1 MKTMTNPINII
12 AMETPF
18 PVGPVNVY
26 LIKDDPITLIDA
38 GPNLHNSEDYLEAF
52 LDSLGVQFTD
62 IKRLIITHAHPDHM
76 GLAMR
81 IKDLSG
87 AEIYL
92 HQQEIKKINRMNST
106 QDERISLFRQAG
118 IPSEV
123 IEQVAKWNK
132 ETRRRFITK
141 LDVNSVISLQGDET
155 FKFASGELEVI
166 HTPGHTPGHI
176 CLFEPERKVLFSG
189 DHLLANISPNPILE
203 LTPNGEGR
211 NKSLLQYLESL
222 GKITQKSPDSI
233 YPGHGRPFSDYPEV
247 LDRFY
252 HYFRQREEAVY
263 QLMEQRGKTAYD
275 VAGQLYPGTQ
285 GIDVF
290 LGVSKAM
297 GHLDIL
303 GEEGRV
309 SEQEIDG
316 VSFFSL

>member
-1 MKTMTNPINII
+1 L
-12 AMETPF
+12 
-18 PVGPVNVY
+18 Y
-26 LIKDDPITLIDA
+26 
-38 GPNLHNSEDYLEAF
+38 
-52 LDSLGVQFTD
+52 
-62 IKRLIITHAHPDHM
+62 
-76 GLAMR
+76 
-81 IKDLSG
+81 
-87 AEIYL
+87 
-92 HQQEIKKINRMNST
+92 
-106 QDERISLFRQAG
+106 RQAG
-118 IPSEV
+118 IPSEA
-123 IEQVAKWNK
+123 IEQVATWNK
-132 ETRRRFITK
+132 EARSRFITK

-203 LTPNGEGR
+203 LTPDGEGR

-222 GKITQKSPDSI
+222 VKITQKSPASI

-247 LDRFY
+247 LDRFF

-263 QLMEQRGKTAYD
+263 QLMEQRGKTAYA
-275 VAGQLYPGTQ
+275 VAGQLYPGAQ

-303 GEEGRV
+303 VKEGRV
-309 SEQEIDG
+309 GEQKIEG
-316 VSFFSL
+316 VSYFSLYNKKLYDLN